1 MLTRYQFEVL
11 SRSVGTSRAQRQ
23 IAQDAGISVGTVN
36 KALSQ
41 LQAERLVNAD
51 GVATAAGEL
60 VLAPFRVDNAV
71 ILAAGAATR
80 FAPLSYERPKGLFKV
95 HGEVLIER
103 LIHQLHEAGI
113 RDVYV
118 VVGYMKESF
127 FYLEDKL
134 GVHIVVSPDYAKRNN
149 HASLV
154 AARKVLGRSYVCSS
168 DQYLERNVFSAYAYG
183 SWVSAVPADEAADG
197 YHLHTSRDG
206 RVTAMDPDGS
216 EPWVM
221 EGPAF
226 FDAETS
232 HRLLA
237 LIDAA
242 WDEPE
247 ARGKLWDD
255 FLAENLDS
263 LAVSMRALPPHSVH
277 EFDYIHDLAAFD
289 ADFFENVDSRILDNI
304 CETLRC
310 ERADITQVE
319 PLKAGLTN
327 LSVLFS
333 AKGKKYIYR
342 HPGPGTEKIVNRRA
356 ETYALGVARD
366 LGLDTTY
373 VFEDPDEGWKI
384 SSYIEG
390 CEDFDYRNSAHVRQ
404 ALSILRTL
412 HTSGA
417 MSPWSFDFYEEARR
431 IEQMLRDARYPLP
444 DDFDELADRIGH
456 LAVGLPAEAGEPVL
470 CHNDFYGP
478 NLLVKGD
485 RMELI
490 DWEYAAMGDYGCDIG
505 NFVAQGSGYSVEEA
519 KSILSLYFGRNPTEA
534 ETRHCM
540 ACTAV
545 VGWYW
550 YVWSI
555 YKEMQG
561 NPVGEWLYVWYRAA
575 KQFCDWALPRYD
587 RIEPG
592 VPGAHGLSREEF
604 DCLVAREAA
613 GTATPSEL
621 VALEPYRARRAVLF
635 AAGYGSRMRP
645 ITINTPKPLV
655 RVHGTRIIDRLID
668 ALLAVGVEEIYVVRG
683 YLAESFD
690 QLRSKYPTVR
700 FIDNTLFD
708 STNNISSALVAKD
721 LFKNAYAFESDL
733 LLENPAIITKYQYET
748 NYLAIPVERTDDWY
762 FDANSDGYIT
772 HIAKGKESPCWKMV
786 GCSFWMAED
795 GARLAEDIP
804 AVFAEG
810 GECRQIFWDDVA
822 LDCRSQ
828 NYRVRV
834 RECSASD
841 ITEIDSFAELQQVDD
856 AYRIVGEE

>member
-11 SRSVGTSRAQRQ
+11 SRSVGAGRAQRQ
-23 IAQDAGISVGTVN
+23 IALDAGISVGTVN
-36 KALSQ
+36 KALGQ
-41 LQAERLVNAD
+41 LQSEGLVDVN
-51 GVATAAGEL
+51 GVATTAGE
-60 VLAPFRVDNAV
+60 VALAPYRVDNAV

-80 FAPLSYERPKGLFKV
+80 FAPLSYERPKALFRV
-95 HGEVLIER
+95 RGEVLIER
-103 LIHQLHEAGI
+103 LIRQLREVGI
-113 RDVYV
+113 QDVYV

-127 FYLEDKL
+127 FYLEDKM
-134 GVHIVVSPDYAKRNN
+134 GVHIVVNPEYAKRNN
-149 HASLV
+149 HSSLW
-154 AARKVLGRSYVCSS
+154 AARDVLERSYVCSS
-168 DQYLERNVFSAYAYG
+168 DQYLEHNVFTPYCYG
-183 SWVSAVPADEAADG
+183 AWCSAVPADEVGDG
-197 YHLHTSRDG
+197 YHLRTSRDG
-206 RVTAMDPDGS
+206 RVTSMDQDVDS
-216 EPWVM
+216 PWVM

-226 FDAETS
+226 FDGELS
-232 HRLLA
+232 RGILGV
-237 LIDAA
+237 IERGYD
-242 WDEPE
+242 DPE
-247 ARGKLWDD
+247 MRGSLWDD
-255 FLAENLDS
+255 VLARHLGELS
-263 LAVSMRALPPHSVH
+263 IRMRALPAGTVH
-277 EFDYIHDLAAFD
+277 EFDYIRDLAAFD

-304 CETLRC
+304 CETLGC
-310 ERADITQVE
+310 ERSDISQVE
-319 PLKAGLTN
+319 PLKEGLTN
-327 LSVLFS
+327 LSVLFT
-333 AKGKKYIYR
+333 ARGKKYIYR

-356 ETYALGVARD
+356 ETYALGVAKK
-366 LGLDTTY
+366 LGLDSTFIY
-373 VFEDPDEGWKI
+373 EDPDEGWKI

-404 ALSILRTL
+404 ALTILHTL

-417 MSPWSFDFYEEARR
+417 RSPWSFDFYEEARR

-444 DDFDELADRIGH
+444 DDFDQLARRIGR
-456 LAVGLPAEAGEPVL
+456 LAVELPAESGEPVL

-519 KSILSLYFGRNPTEA
+519 KSILSLYFGRDPTEA

-550 YVWSI
+550 YIWSI

-587 RIEPG
+587 GIEQAAPVAG
-592 VPGAHGLSREEF
+592 GLSREEF
-604 DCLVAREAA
+604 DRLVAREAA
-613 GTATPSEL
+613 GTATSSEL
-621 VALEPYRARRAVLF
+621 AALEPYRARRAVLF

-655 RVHGTRIIDRLID
+655 RVHGTRIIDHIID

-700 FIDNTLFD
+700 FIDNALFD

-721 LFKNAYAFESDL
+721 LFKNAYVFESDL

-748 NYLAIPVERTDDWY
+748 NYLAIPVEGTDDWY

-772 HIAKGKESPCWKMV
+772 HIAKGKDSPCWKMV
-786 GCSFWMAED
+786 GCSFWTAED
-795 GARLAEDIP
+795 GARLADDIP

-822 LDCRSQ
+822 LDRRPQ
-828 NYRVRV
+828 NYHVRV
-834 RECSASD
+834 RECSAED

-856 AYRIVGEE
+856 AYRIDVEE

>member
-1 MLTRYQFEVL
+1 MLDRYEFEVL
-11 SRSVGTSRAQRQ
+11 SRSNGSRTQRQ
-23 IAQDAGISVGTVN
+23 IAHAAGISVGSVN
-36 KALSQ
+36 QAVAR
-41 LQAERLVNAD
+41 LQQKGLLDAGGAPAES
-51 GVATAAGEL
+51 AARE
-60 VLAPFRVDNAV
+60 LAPYRVDNAV

-95 HGEVLIER
+95 RGEVLVER
-103 LIHQLHEAGI
+103 LIRQLHEAGI
-113 RDVYV
+113 QDIYV

-149 HASLV
+149 HASLAV
-154 AARKVLGRSYVCSS
+154 TREVLSRSYVCSS
-168 DQYLERNVFSAYAYG
+168 DQFLERNVFTPYAYD
-183 SWVSAVPADEAADG
+183 SWVSAVPVEEAVGG
-197 YHLHTSRDG
+197 YHLRTNRDG
-206 RVTAMDPDGS
+206 RITSMNADGD

-232 HRLLA
+232 GTLLG

-247 ARGKLWDD
+247 TKGKLWDD
-255 FLAENLDS
+255 FLAENLNR
-263 LAVSMRALPPHSVH
+263 LPVRMRTLPEHTVH
-277 EFDYIHDLAAFD
+277 EFDYIHDLSAFD
-289 ADFFENVDSRILDNI
+289 ADFFENVDSQILDNI
-304 CETLRC
+304 CKTLDC
-310 ERADITQVE
+310 ERADISQVK

-342 HPGPGTEKIVNRRA
+342 HPGHGTEKIVNRRA
-356 ETYALGVARD
+356 ETYALGVASK

-373 VFEDPDEGWKI
+373 VFEDPDGGWKI

-390 CEDFDYRNSAHVRQ
+390 CEDFDYRNPTHVRK

-417 MSPWSFDFYEEARR
+417 KSPWSFDFYEEGRH
-431 IEQMLRDARYPLP
+431 IVGMLHDAHYPLP
-444 DDFDELADRIGH
+444 EDFDELADTIGR
-456 LAVGLPAEAGEPVL
+456 LAAELPADAGEPVL

-505 NFVAQGSGYSVEEA
+505 NFVAQGSGYSVEQAE
-519 KSILSLYFGRNPTEA
+519 SILSLYFGRKPTA
-534 ETRHCM
+534 IETRHCM

-561 NPVGEWLYVWYRAA
+561 NPVGEWLYVWYKAA
-575 KQFCDWALPRYD
+575 KQFCEYSLPKYED
-587 RIEPG
+587 IEKKTPS
-592 VPGAHGLSREEF
+592 VSTLSRKEF
-604 DCLVAREAA
+604 YQLVAKEAE
-613 GTATPSEL
+613 GIATPSEL
-621 VALEPYRARRAVLF
+621 AALEPYRARRAILF

-655 RVHGTRIIDRLID
+655 RVHGVRIIDRLID
-668 ALLAVGVEEIYVVRG
+668 ALLSVGVEEIYVVRG

-700 FIDNTLFD
+700 FIDNPLYG
-708 STNNISSALVAKD
+708 STNNISSALAAKD
-721 LFKNAYAFESDL
+721 LFQNTYAFESDL
-733 LLENPAIITKYQYET
+733 LLENPALITKYQYET
-748 NYLAIPVERTDDWY
+748 NYLAIPVEKTDDWY
-762 FDANSDGYIT
+762 FDADKNGYIT
-772 HIAKGKESPCWKMV
+772 HIAKGKDAPCWKMV
-786 GCSFWMAED
+786 GCSYWTAED
-795 GARLAEDIP
+795 GARLAQDIP

-822 LDCRSQ
+822 LDRRTQ
-828 NYRVRV
+828 NYHVRV
-834 RECSASD
+834 RECSAED

-856 AYRIVGEE
+856 AYRIGGEE

>member
-1 MLTRYQFEVL
+1 MLDRYEFEVL
-11 SRSVGTSRAQRQ
+11 SRSDGKRTQRQ
-23 IAQDAGISVGTVN
+23 IAQDAGISVGSVN
-36 KALSQ
+36 QAVAR
-41 LQAERLVNAD
+41 LQQKGLLD
-51 GVATAAGEL
+51 AAGAPTEAAPRE
-60 VLAPFRVDNAV
+60 LAPYKVDNAV

-95 HGEVLIER
+95 RGEVLIER
-103 LIHQLHEAGI
+103 LIRQLREAGVQ
-113 RDVYV
+113 DVYV

-134 GVHIVVSPDYAKRNN
+134 GVHIIVSPDYAKRNN
-149 HASLV
+149 HASLA
-154 AARKVLGRSYVCSS
+154 AARSVLGRSYVCSS
-168 DQYLERNVFSAYAYG
+168 DQYLDSNVFTPYCYG

-197 YHLHTSRDG
+197 YHLRTNRDG
-206 RVTAMDPDGS
+206 RVTAMDPDGA

-226 FDAETS
+226 FDADAS
-232 HRLLA
+232 SMLVG
-237 LIDAA
+237 LIGDA

-247 ARGKLWDD
+247 TKGKLWDD
-255 FLAENLDS
+255 FLAENLDKLS
-263 LAVSMRALPPHSVH
+263 VRMRALPARTVH

-304 CETLRC
+304 CETLHC
-310 ERADITQVE
+310 ERADITEVE

-327 LSVLFS
+327 LSVLFN

-342 HPGPGTEKIVNRRA
+342 HPGPGTEKIVNRQA

-373 VFEDPDEGWKI
+373 VHEDPEGGWKI

-390 CEDFDYRNSAHVRQ
+390 CEDFDYRNPAHVRQ
-404 ALSILRTL
+404 ALSILRRL
-412 HTSGA
+412 HTSDA
-417 MSPWSFDFYEEARR
+417 KSPWSFDFYEEARR
-431 IEQMLRDARYPLP
+431 IEGMLREARYPLP
-444 DDFDELADRIGH
+444 DDFDELAGKIGH
-456 LAVGLPAEAGEPVL
+456 LAAQLPAEAGEPVL

-505 NFVAQGSGYSVEEA
+505 NFVAQGSGYSPDEA
-519 KSILSLYFGRNPTEA
+519 ESILSLYFGREPTAA

-561 NPVGEWLYVWYRAA
+561 NPVGEWLYVWYKAA
-575 KQFCDWALPRYD
+575 KQFCAHALPMYEG
-587 RIEPG
+587 IEEQAPASG
-592 VPGAHGLSREEF
+592 KLSRAEF
-604 DCLVAREAA
+604 DRLVAREAEGA
-613 GTATPSEL
+613 ATPDEL
-621 VALEPYRARRAVLF
+621 AALEPYRARRAILF

-668 ALLAVGVEEIYVVRG
+668 ALLAVGVDEIYVVRG

-690 QLRSKYPTVR
+690 QLKSKYPTVR
-700 FIDNTLFD
+700 FIDNPLFD
-708 STNNISSALVAKD
+708 STNNISSALAAKD
-721 LFKNAYAFESDL
+721 LFRNAYAFESDL
-733 LLENPAIITKYQYET
+733 LLENPALITKYQYET
-748 NYLAIPVERTDDWY
+748 NYLAIPVDETDDWY
-762 FDANSDGYIT
+762 FDADDQGYIT
-772 HIAKGKESPCWKMV
+772 HIAKGKDAPCWKMV
-786 GCSFWMAED
+786 GCSYWTAED
-795 GARLAEDIP
+795 GARLAQDIP

-810 GECRQIFWDDVA
+810 GRCRQIFWDDVA
-822 LDCRSQ
+822 LDRRPEH
-828 NYRVRV
+828 YRVRV
-834 RECSASD
+834 RECSADD
-841 ITEIDSFAELQQVDD
+841 ITEIDSFAELQQVDE
-856 AYRIVGEE
+856 AYRIGGEE